1 MRLSTCTIK
10 KSCKIFLCISF
21 LCIVILSNYVF
32 LSIFQVTAQPNSDY
46 DEKIELEYGIPTK
59 LSEIS
64 VPSSNNFESYAI
76 TGFAIY
82 TNFSNNTGSIWI
94 NDIDN
99 ETVWSDQLNETI
111 GVYINATDTSIKQYS
126 LWANSSTLGNNTLY
140 YTFRP
145 DIFHAGNF
153 GLIILIVSIP
163 IIIIIAVV
171 IGLVKKKKSRSVRF
185 ATRIGERM
193 SIKYQDKYQERM
205 GKILNR
211 KNKNL
216 VLKLCP
222 KCGFKIKERDDKY
235 CSECGF
241 ILKKDSKPE

>member
-1 MRLSTCTIK
+1 MLILLN
-10 KSCKIFLCISF
+10 IL
-21 LCIVILSNYVF
+21 ILSMNHVY
-32 LSIFQVTAQPNSDY
+32 AQPNSDY
-46 DEKIELEYGIPTK
+46 DEEIELEYGIPTK

-64 VPSSNNFESYAI
+64 VPSSNDFESYAI

-171 IGLVKKKKSRSVRF
+171 IVLRRKKEPHSVRVGKNIV
-185 ATRIGERM
+185 RRM
-193 SIKYQDKYQERM
+193 AITYEEKHKKREE
-205 GKILNR
+205 N
-211 KNKNL
+211 
-216 VLKLCP
+216 VCP
-222 KCGFKIKERDDKY
+222 KCGFKIEKGDDKH
-235 CSECGF
+235 CTECGF
-241 ILKKDSKPE
+241 ILKE